1 MVGKTKHATAA
12 QKKRMSRISALP
24 CLPCLIENM
33 IRASTVQH
41 VTEGYRRL
49 GHDYTYGSCEWHHQG
64 YKVDGLS
71 ACTKQQLMGIL
82 GPSFAH
88 GRRAFEE
95 RYGDERY
102 VLVPLMDFILA
113 KNTWNIQDQIDAKDE
128 WEKLYMA
135 NQVSRGTSRDRP
147 STAK

>member
-1 MVGKTKHATAA
+1 MVGKSKPATAA
-12 QKKRMSRISALP
+12 QKKRMSKIAALP
-24 CLPCLIENM
+24 CLPCLTQNM

-49 GHDYTYGSCEWHHQG
+49 GHDYTYGSCPWHHQG
-64 YKVDGLS
+64 YKVDGLT
-71 ACTKQQLMGIL
+71 AHTKQQLMGIL

-102 VLVPLMDFILA
+102 VLVPLMDFILDL
-113 KNTWNIQDQIDAKDE
+113 KTWNISDQIAARDQ
-128 WEKLYMA
+128 WERLYKV
-135 NQVSRGTSRDRP
+135 NLVSRGTSSGKVD
-147 STAK
+147 TAK